1 MGLNGPLS
9 QEQMGRELRIAL
21 PGREE
26 LQDLCFS
33 LSKAPKF
40 GFANVAEGTD
50 GTWSTPDA
58 RPNNLHTRTAGF
70 LYEAALSLDVLA

>member
-1 MGLNGPLS
+1 MGHNGPLS
-9 QEQMGRELRIAL
+9 QEQMGRKLRIAL

-26 LQDLCFS
+26 LQDVCFS

-58 RPNNLHTRTAGF
+58 RLNNHPCRAGF